1 MFEDMSYES
10 ILQRMLDRVSNSFDK
25 REGSIIFDALAP
37 AAMELMS
44 MYIDLERVL
53 TETFADTASREYLIK
68 RTAERGIFPY
78 SASKASL
85 KAKTEPKNLEVT
97 IGSRFSLNDLNY
109 VLTSKIENGAYVV
122 ECETAGAVGN
132 KYFGALIPIDY
143 IDGLQSIELVEL
155 LIPGEDE
162 ESTEVLR
169 NRYLDSF
176 EKKAFGGNVQD
187 YKEKTL
193 ALPGVGAVKV
203 TPVWNGGGTVLL
215 TILDSEL
222 NAPSDELIAAVKNA
236 ADPTENSGNGYGFAP
251 IGHTVTVKGA
261 DEIPINISAV
271 VEYGSGYNFSALE
284 EEIKK
289 QLSDYLLEL
298 HNEWQETVSE
308 LTVRISRIETRLL
321 SIKGIVDISNTNING
336 VDGNYSLGIYE
347 IPILGS
353 VEM

>member
-203 TPVWNGGGTVLL
+203 TPV
-215 TILDSEL
+215 
-222 NAPSDELIAAVKNA
+222 
-236 ADPTENSGNGYGFAP
+236 
-251 IGHTVTVKGA
+251 
-261 DEIPINISAV
+261 
-271 VEYGSGYNFSALE
+271 
-284 EEIKK
+284 
-289 QLSDYLLEL
+289 
-298 HNEWQETVSE
+298 
-308 LTVRISRIETRLL
+308 
-321 SIKGIVDISNTNING
+321 
-336 VDGNYSLGIYE
+336 
-347 IPILGS
+347 
-353 VEM
+353 